1 MHSVFVAGS
10 RTISKLSPPIRRRI
24 DNIVKQEFTVLV
36 GDANGAD
43 KAVQRYLFE
52 HGYKSV
58 VVYCME
64 ACRNNLGNWP
74 VRTHTAESANR
85 RDRFYYGVKDLEMA
99 KDANW
104 GFMIWDG
111 VSKGTLTNIMNLLN
125 SEKKVLL
132 FSGPAREFFTLK
144 SLSDL
149 HSALD
154 ASGVRD
160 AKLLLARLNQEP
172 TGSGSLDL
180 VYRP

>member
-1 MHSVFVAGS
+1 
-10 RTISKLSPPIRRRI
+10 
-24 DNIVKQEFTVLV
+24 
-36 GDANGAD
+36 
-43 KAVQRYLFE
+43 
-52 HGYKSV
+52 
-58 VVYCME
+58 
-64 ACRNNLGNWP
+64 
-74 VRTHTAESANR
+74 
-85 RDRFYYGVKDLEMA
+85 MA

-160 AKLLLARLNQEP
+160 AKLLLARLCSPCSNRIR
-172 TGSGSLDL
+172 
-180 VYRP
+180 VYGASHCLKQRR